1 VTPDNAYDNLL
12 MGRVMAGDTEAFNTL
27 RSRFIGLV
35 RHIASKYRVDS
46 DEAVAAVFLKV
57 WTKASG
63 YQSNAA
69 VHTWIGSIATFYC
82 IDELRKAPRRAT
94 LPLFSA
100 EEVPLGEGRD
110 LFAVLDTL
118 GDWELSDR
126 ERKIVGL
133 YVLGNQWHE
142 VADVL
147 GLTIPTVKSV
157 VHRMRQRLTQGTP
170 AT

>member
-1 VTPDNAYDNLL
+1 MSMDDVYNNLL
-12 MGRVMAGDTEAFNTL
+12 MARVMAGDTRAFDTL
-27 RSRFIGLV
+27 RGRFVGLV
-35 RHIASKYRVDS
+35 RHIAAKFHVDPDDAVSEVFMRVW
-46 DEAVAAVFLKV
+46 AKAA
-57 WTKASG
+57 S
-63 YQSNAA
+63 YQSNAP
-69 VHTWIGSIATFYC
+69 VHTWIGTIATFYC

-110 LFAVLDTL
+110 LFAVLDTV
-118 GDWELSDR
+118 GDWKLSDR

-147 GLTIPTVKSV
+147 GLTIPTVKAT
-157 VHRMRQRLTQGTP
+157 VHRMRQRLTQGTL
-170 AT
+170 TT